1 MGKGLQASVRAM
13 IYIGK
18 DSSQRSKVAFKI
30 FDLGEK
36 RSRTL
41 KVFIRE
47 FKSLSVCSHENVVKV
62 LEVGAY

>member
-18 DSSQRSKVAFKI
+18 DSSQRCKVAVKI
-30 FDLGEK
+30 FDLSEK

-47 FKSLSVCSHENVVKV
+47 IESLSVCNHENVVKM
-62 LEVGAY
+62 LGVGAY